1 LSAGGFER
9 DGIGHHSRCVKGIH
23 QPHAYIE
30 PTIPMA
36 NAAIARPQEGK
47 QEGQIST
54 KCQQHFTDNDI
65 L

>member
-1 LSAGGFER
+1 LER
-9 DGIGHHSRCVKGIH
+9 AGIGHCSGCVNGMH
-23 QPHAYIE
+23 RPHAYIE

-36 NAAIARPQEGK
+36 NAAIARPQERETGR
-47 QEGQIST
+47 QIST